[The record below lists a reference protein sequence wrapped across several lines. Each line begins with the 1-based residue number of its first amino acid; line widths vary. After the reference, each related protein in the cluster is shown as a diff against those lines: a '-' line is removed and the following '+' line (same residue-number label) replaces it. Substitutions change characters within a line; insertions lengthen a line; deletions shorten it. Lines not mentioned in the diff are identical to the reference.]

1 MQDVQDRLKKAKLSI
16 KEFTRQL
23 APFFGI
29 EWTDS
34 WYQHIYRVVKGEVE
48 ATDEEADAID
58 AWVLSFDKPY
68 ISGAKAHRVS
78 KIESSIDL
86 MKRYLQTGI
95 YNPTQIDSLFKKINS
110 AIRS

>member
-23 APFFGI
+23 APFMNI
-29 EWTDS
+29 EWNDS

-48 ATDEEADAID
+48 PTEEEADAID
-58 AWVLSFDKPY
+58 AWILSFDEPHV
-68 ISGAKAHRVS
+68 SGARAYKVS

-95 YNPTQIDSLFKKINS
+95 YNPTQINNLFKKINS

>member
-1 MQDVQDRLKKAKLSI
+1 MTDLNQRLSKAKISI

-23 APFFGI
+23 APFMSV
-29 EWTDS
+29 EWSDS

-48 ATDEEADAID
+48 ATEEEAEAID
-58 AWVLSFDKPY
+58 AWILAFDNPHVV
-68 ISGAKAHRVS
+68 GARAYRVS
-78 KIESSIDL
+78 KIESSISL

-95 YNPTQIDSLFKKINS
+95 YNPTQINSLFNKINS